1 MATSRIAN
9 LDQKTKDELAELA
22 MELGMNSKTRKQFGR
37 LLKESGSSV
46 RLADVEAEDAAT
58 SAVNEAV
65 TRALK
70 DKEIEDAAAAIK
82 TRLGTQRASLLR
94 TDSNPDGRYDD
105 AQMGKLEQFMQ
116 ERGISDY
123 EDGAV
128 LYSHAHPEPHPTP
141 EIASHGQW
149 TLPTG
154 DWVKDPKGTARK
166 MATQAVADILSAR
179 R

>member
-1 MATSRIAN
+1 MATARTAT

-22 MELGMNSKTRKQFGR
+22 MELGMNPKTRKQFGR

-58 SAVNEAV
+58 AAV
-65 TRALK
+65 TDAVQRAMK
-70 DKEIEDAAAAIK
+70 DKQIEDAAAA
-82 TRLGTQRASLLR
+82 TRNRLEGQRASLLR
-94 TDSNPDGRYDD
+94 TDANPDGRYDD
-105 AQMGKLEQFMQ
+105 ATMGKLEQFMQ

-128 LYSHAHPEPHPTP
+128 LYSHAHPEPHPVP

-149 TLPTG
+149 SLPTG
-154 DWVKDPKGTARK
+154 DWIKDPKGTARK
-166 MATQAVADILSAR
+166 YANQAVADILSSR